1 MACDGTSEVLKI
13 IWSQS
18 WGNFDIRSQM
28 SGNNS
33 CNTSVPDFCHK
44 SPCIKMYTDD
54 PSPDITACHPPGVP
68 SIGCRHPDVS
78 PAPLLPPDPLSS
90 PRLLPEAA
98 PAVAGLTGLGRGLAL
113 MPDTGVSC
121 GDHSTRLQ
129 KMFSSLFCLLIFT
142 LL

>member
-44 SPCIKMYTDD
+44 SPCIKMCTQMT
-54 PSPDITACHPPGVP
+54 PHLTSPPVTPL
-68 SIGCRHPDVS
+68 VS
-78 PAPLLPPDPLSS
+78 PVSDVGTRMYPRPPCCPLTLSPLPVSFPKLLPLSLDSLDSGPGSPLC
-90 PRLLPEAA
+90 P
-98 PAVAGLTGLGRGLAL
+98 TLAL
-113 MPDTGVSC
+113 AAAT
-121 GDHSTRLQ
+121 TRLDCR
-129 KMFSSLFCLLIFT
+129 KCSLLCLAS
-142 LL
+142 